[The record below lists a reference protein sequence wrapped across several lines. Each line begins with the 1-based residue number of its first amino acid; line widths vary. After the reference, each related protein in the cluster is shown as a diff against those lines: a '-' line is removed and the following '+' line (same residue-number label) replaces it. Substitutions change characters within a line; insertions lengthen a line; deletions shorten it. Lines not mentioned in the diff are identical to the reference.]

1 MPRRLS
7 ANELIRRRIQKW
19 QDEDPSSLVTKQI
32 ERATTPLQ
40 WLVALLLPDTLIR
53 EVVDKTLWVA
63 EALTDRDDVFKVL
76 EVDSLEEVRQCKLES
91 CEAAADQV
99 HAWSIG
105 TAAALGAWD
114 LVGPLGL
121 APSLAGLF
129 TLAFRTIKKT
139 AVCYGYDPSSHS
151 EELVAMH
158 IFAAASSL
166 YHRDKL
172 AALKE
177 IEKIIE
183 TPASPELAPTRDT
196 VAAAVTSLS
205 QPIATHLT
213 RRRSFA
219 AIPAMGALVGSS
231 ANAWLLKDVGW
242 AARNIYAMRRLEE
255 SRAKKAQAKPV
266 VTPPELKAA

>member
-32 ERATTPLQ
+32 EKATTPLQ

-63 EALTDRDDVFKVL
+63 EALTDRDDIFKVL
-76 EVDSLEEVRQCKLES
+76 DVGSLEEIRQCKLES

-99 HAWSIG
+99 HAWAIG

-114 LVGPLGL
+114 LAGPLGI
-121 APSLAGLF
+121 APSLAALF

-139 AVCYGYDPSSHS
+139 AVCYGFDPSLPS

-158 IFAAASSL
+158 VFAAASSL
-166 YHRDKL
+166 HHRDKL

-177 IEKIIE
+177 IQKIAEDTALAGFAPSHE
-183 TPASPELAPTRDT
+183 TVVE
-196 VAAAVTSLS
+196 AVTRLS
-205 QPIATHLT
+205 IPISAHLT
-213 RRRSFA
+213 RRRTFA

-242 AARNIYAMRRLEE
+242 AARNIFAMRRLEE
-255 SRAKKAQAKPV
+255 SRAKKAQAKPA
-266 VTPPELKAA
+266 PAPDLKAA

>member
-32 ERATTPLQ
+32 EKATTPLQ
-40 WLVALLLPDTLIR
+40 WLVALLLPDTLVR

-76 EVDSLEEVRQCKLES
+76 EVDSLDEVKHCKLEA

-99 HAWSIG
+99 HAWAIG
-105 TAAALGAWD
+105 AAAALGAWD
-114 LVGPLGL
+114 LAGPLGL
-121 APSLAGLF
+121 APSLAAIF
-129 TLAFRTIKKT
+129 TLSFRTIKKT
-139 AVCYGYDPSSHS
+139 AVCYGFDPSSHV
-151 EELVAMH
+151 EELVAMQV
-158 IFAAASSL
+158 FAAASSL

-177 IEKIIE
+177 IQRITE
-183 TPASPELAPTRDT
+183 TSLTPELAPSRET
-196 VAAAVTSLS
+196 VMEAVLKLS
-205 QPIATHLT
+205 QPIAAHLT

-242 AARNIYAMRRLEE
+242 AARNIFAMRRLEE
-255 SRAKKAQAKPV
+255 ARAKKAPSKPV
-266 VTPPELKAA
+266 VTPPDLKAA